1 MKIKLSKK
9 IVIILL
15 SLLLVVAVGR
25 VLKVKGYIPKDAF
38 YQGLVKLDIAK
49 QCYNSYK
56 TMLEVFDQEGF
67 DYKKVNE
74 EIIASSLEK
83 LLDQNA
89 KISEIPKIPT
99 VTHKVYFISLKSP
112 PVLNDFYI
120 EEMKVN
126 FNKLNSLGHDWQHN
140 IWTNKA
146 DFIPEEVRSIKGVQI
161 REVEE
166 FKDSP
171 LYGILLEILDK
182 GQDIK
187 PHLAEAADMIRLMAV
202 QKFGGIYS
210 DMDYEIYNPAA
221 LFELMKK
228 FDFIG
233 GREKQTEL
241 SYYGNAFIA
250 AKPNHPVINEA
261 LRMSLRNRV
270 INLERPTYMEYPCK
284 GYDKLYFNGPPLLT
298 ISYFRKNNIDGNND
312 VILPPWM
319 IYNLNF
325 ARFKNGVTYSSEEN
339 SDLSLFARVKRIF
352 GINVEKDI
360 NKVCNYSRITKDDFN
375 LNNQNLDQ
383 LIVDFTEDV
392 TLEDVQKYYKLD
404 DDMVNAEDKNNIYYN
419 IQSRKDFAIIGADM
433 FCGSWT
439 FGGKVFRRNYYWNLP
454 WSSSK

>member
-9 IVIILL
+9 IIIIILILIL
-15 SLLLVVAVGR
+15 SLAVGR
-25 VLKVKGYIPKDAF
+25 ILKVKGYIPKDAF
-38 YQGLVKLDIAK
+38 YQGLVKLDVAK

-56 TMLEVFDQEGF
+56 TMFEVFEQEGF
-67 DYKKVNE
+67 DYKKENE
-74 EIIASSLEK
+74 EIVTSSLAK
-83 LLDQNA
+83 LLDKNA
-89 KISEIPKIPT
+89 EISEIPKIPA

-126 FNKLNSLGHDWQHN
+126 FSKLNSLGHDWQHN

-146 DFIPEEVRSIKGVQI
+146 DFIPEEIRNIKGVHI
-161 REVEE
+161 RDVEE
-166 FKDSP
+166 FRDSP
-171 LYGILLEILDK
+171 LYESLLEILDK

-187 PHLAEAADMIRLMAV
+187 PHLAEAADLIRLMAL

-210 DMDYEIYNPAA
+210 DMDYEIYNPKA
-221 LFELMKK
+221 LFELMQK

-250 AKPNHPVINEA
+250 AKPNHPVINES
-261 LRMSLRNRV
+261 LRMSLRNR
-270 INLERPTYMEYPCK
+270 IDNLERPIYIEYPCK

-298 ISYFRKNNIDGNND
+298 IAYFRKSNIDGNND

-319 IYNLNF
+319 VYNLNF
-325 ARFKNGVTYSSEEN
+325 ARFKNGISYGDVEDSN
-339 SDLSLFARVKRIF
+339 LSLFERVKRKF

-360 NKVCNYSRITKDDFN
+360 NKVCNYSRITRDNFN
-375 LNNQNLDQ
+375 QNNQNLEQ
-383 LIVDFTEDV
+383 LIIDFTEDV
-392 TLEDVQKYYKLD
+392 TMADVQKYYKLD
-404 DDMVNAEDKNNIYYN
+404 DDMVSAEDKNNIYYN
-419 IQSRKDFAIIGADM
+419 LQDKDDFDIIGADM

-454 WSSSK
+454 WSPFK